1 MFSLK
6 LECLKIAFSL
16 MPERTYSEV
25 MEFADKIYAWVRV
38 DNLDKCNLEKEMD

>member
-16 MPERTYSEV
+16 MPDRTYSEA
-25 MEFADKIYAWVRV
+25 MEFADKIYAWVMV
-38 DNLDKCNLEKEMD
+38 DGLDSLEKEMD

>member
-16 MPERTYSEV
+16 MPDRTYSEV

-38 DNLDKCNLEKEMD
+38 DGLGNLEKEMD